1 MVKTLIVGYGNADR
15 EDDGAAWHVLCGV
28 ALHLGRP
35 VPNVPEDGF
44 FPEDLAIDLWY
55 VLQLAP
61 EMAEDFANYDRVIF
75 VDAHAGS
82 IPHEILLQPVEG
94 SPAASSFTHHLT
106 PAACMALT
114 RSIFHG
120 SPQAMLLSIRGYNFG
135 FSRELSPR
143 TAELVQQAIEMIIVT
158 LEGA

>member
-1 MVKTLIVGYGNADR
+1 
-15 EDDGAAWHVLCGV
+15 
-28 ALHLGRP
+28 
-35 VPNVPEDGF
+35 
-44 FPEDLAIDLWY
+44 
-55 VLQLAP
+55 
-61 EMAEDFANYDRVIF
+61 
-75 VDAHAGS
+75 
-82 IPHEILLQPVEG
+82 
-94 SPAASSFTHHLT
+94 
-106 PAACMALT
+106 MALT